1 MTTFPR
7 RPLLSGP
14 KSVRLIQVCLYF
26 ILCCY
31 HMFASQQFL
40 LVAGLSL
47 VSNTTLANSRQWSY
61 FFCFVLAS
69 ITKATVKWLS
79 KYDHVDLNSLSK
91 IEGRVLRDIRQNCNS
106 FEELGH
112 NTFLKFICS
121 EENLLELLQS
131 SMNVGRV
138 TSSNIPTKKEMQ
150 SFMLQCGNAASE
162 VNFFWHFI
170 L

>member
-1 MTTFPR
+1 MATFEWSQKCSSYAGLTVFHS
-7 RPLLSGP
+7 LLLP
-14 KSVRLIQVCLYF
+14 YVCQSAVSFSDRSLF
-26 ILCCY
+26 
-31 HMFASQQFL
+31 SQQYNVGEPQTVILLFL
-40 LVAGLSL
+40 FL
-47 VSNTTLANSRQWSY
+47 
-61 FFCFVLAS
+61 LAS

-91 IEGRVLRDIRQNCNS
+91 IEGHVLRDIRQNCNS

-138 TSSNIPTKKEMQ
+138 TSSNIPTKKEIQ
-150 SFMLQCGNAASE
+150 SFMLQCGNGASE